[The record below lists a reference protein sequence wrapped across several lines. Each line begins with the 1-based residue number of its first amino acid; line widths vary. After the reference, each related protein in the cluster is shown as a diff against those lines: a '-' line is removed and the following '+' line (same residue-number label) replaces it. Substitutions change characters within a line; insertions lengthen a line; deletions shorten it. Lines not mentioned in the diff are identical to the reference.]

1 MLYIK
6 KVLTYMFTLMG
17 CFFFTA
23 CDMMDYH
30 PYDTRFDGKRNI
42 IATNIERIE
51 TLTEGRKDI
60 CFAVISDTQRWYDET
75 PYCESH

>member
-6 KVLTYMFTLMG
+6 KVLTYVFTLMG

-30 PYDTRFDGKRNI
+30 PYDTRFDGKRDINT
-42 IATNIERIE
+42 TNVKRIKE
-51 TLTEGRKDI
+51 LTEGKKDI
-60 CFAVISDTQRWYDET
+60 CFAVISDTQRWYD
-75 PYCESH
+75 